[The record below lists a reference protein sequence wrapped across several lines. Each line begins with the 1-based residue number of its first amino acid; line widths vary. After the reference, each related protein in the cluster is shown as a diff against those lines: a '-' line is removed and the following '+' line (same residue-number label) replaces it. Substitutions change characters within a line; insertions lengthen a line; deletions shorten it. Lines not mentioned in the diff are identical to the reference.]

1 MNCKFLLTRTDQQA
15 NHLSTRQTS
24 KPSVSAEI
32 GRYSERGYAAYGPN
46 DDTILSCRLAMVQI
60 CQMMPVVKT
69 GTQCGTR
76 ALRSREGGG
85 SEPICIPW

>member
-32 GRYSERGYAAYGPN
+32 GRYSERVYAAYGPN
-46 DDTILSCRLAMVQI
+46 DPILSCRLAMVQI